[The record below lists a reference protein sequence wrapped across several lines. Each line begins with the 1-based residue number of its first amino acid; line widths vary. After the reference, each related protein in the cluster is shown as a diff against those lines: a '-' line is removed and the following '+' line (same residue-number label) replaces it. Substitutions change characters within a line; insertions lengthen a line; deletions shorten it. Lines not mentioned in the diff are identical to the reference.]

1 MSLRNI
7 KKLQCP
13 ENLLVQTESDED
25 SEEISRLKKNSSN
38 KFGGF
43 DLVWFSSL
51 FTFKFISL
59 SIQIILTSE
68 HYVSRLTL
76 TGLIHH

>member
-7 KKLQCP
+7 KKLQSP

-25 SEEISRLKKNSSN
+25 SEEITRLKKNSSS

-43 DLVWFSSL
+43 DLVCFLVYLLSSFNKYL
-51 FTFKFISL
+51 KNINKC
-59 SIQIILTSE
+59 
-68 HYVSRLTL
+68 TL
-76 TGLIHH
+76 CGMCHMVHTNRHHS

>member
-7 KKLQCP
+7 KKLQSP

-43 DLVWFSSL
+43 DLVCF
-51 FTFKFISL
+51 
-59 SIQIILTSE
+59 
-68 HYVSRLTL
+68 
-76 TGLIHH
+76 